1 MCQVGWSLNTPPL
14 ENRVGAKRLADIAKL
29 RLNELSFSVLPRNEW
44 NGIVTIEVTEG
55 GKAAAGATA
64 VQDLA
69 ECRPFFGL
77 RSP

>member
-1 MCQVGWSLNTPPL
+1 MLDWYCIL
-14 ENRVGAKRLADIAKL
+14 
-29 RLNELSFSVLPRNEW
+29 VLPRNEW

-69 ECRPFFGL
+69 ECRPFFLDCG
-77 RSP
+77 RPSCHIGYG